1 MIPKKAEVIIK
12 QVAEEKD
19 IPVSTVDD
27 IVSFYYKEVR
37 KTLSSLEHL
46 KINLPGL
53 GSFIIKQSSVEKSIR
68 KHENIIK
75 ASDTQTFINY
85 HNIKN
90 AEVKL
95 EKLQKARKKIEGYI
109 QEKKAFRD
117 GKKNK

>member
-37 KTLSSLEHL
+37 KALSSLEHL

-68 KHENIIK
+68 KYENIMN
-75 ASDTQTFINY
+75 ACDTQTFSNY

-90 AEVKL
+90 AENKL
-95 EKLQKARKKIEGYI
+95 EKLHKARTRIEGYI

-117 GKKNK
+117 GKKVE